1 MFKPTKHLIVL
12 FIMAAV
18 VLTIPGVAD
27 AQSKRPLNHDDY
39 DNWVTI
45 RGSGLSPDGQWVFY
59 STGSRND
66 DQTMLTVKNID
77 DNNIYQ
83 GIAVSG
89 TPQFTYDSKYL
100 IYNLAPPKEEEEKAT
115 EEEAAAKEEEKPAPK
130 PKLTLLRLED
140 GEITYIEK
148 VQSFRLPAESGD
160 WLAYI
165 EEKPEKEGET
175 GAAGGEAQA
184 GRGGRGGQRAGQ
196 RAGQRGGQRRQISE
210 SRGGGGGEADT
221 GDTIIL
227 KSLADDRIIKLEH
240 VASYQFTTDG
250 SKVIYTAIDKDNPDQ
265 NGVFVFNPDND
276 EKRPLLTGK
285 GEYSGFTFD
294 DDQEQ
299 YALLTTRDDP
309 EPNDAPLS
317 IYGGN
322 LDRGRAR
329 LWVSAES
336 TDGFPENMAIGRGVS
351 FQGDNAITFTIDYD
365 AETKKKMKEEF
376 DKNKDQSEA
385 NFELWHWNDPYPYPQ
400 QKSMVSQMQR
410 TSRSAILHLD
420 SRVFAVLTDDKIT
433 SVSYDDNATIAVA
446 NDRTPYTKMSSYD
459 GSYND
464 VYVVDTETG
473 DRRQIKEMLRAS
485 ARLSPNGKYLTWFVE
500 DNYYVHDIANRITT
514 NITENLDVNFY
525 QEDHDTPDPA
535 GGYGIAG
542 WTDDDETILLN
553 DKYDIWEMEP
563 DGSNARRIT
572 EGFGRENDLS
582 FRITRIGDTSRS
594 STVDPDET
602 LMLKTT
608 NMETM
613 AQGFYRDRIS
623 GDQLPRRLIM
633 LDQAIGNPR
642 KAENANRYMFTRS
655 SYEEFPDIWVSDTRF
670 GNMKKVSDVGKQL
683 DQFIWGKAE
692 LRDFA
697 SSDGKPLKGI
707 LIKPENFD
715 PANKYPL
722 MIYIYETLHN
732 GLHSF
737 KTPNIGTSINLAY
750 YVSNGYVV
758 WQPDIE
764 YDTGYPGPDSL
775 KCVLPGIQMLI
786 GEGYINPKAIG
797 IQGHSWGGYQIS
809 YMVTQTN
816 IFAAAEAGAPVSN
829 MTSAYG
835 GIRWASGMVRQ
846 FQYEMTQSRLGA
858 SPWEVP
864 LRYLEN
870 SPIFWADKVQTPLL
884 ILHNDQDG
892 AVPWYQG
899 IEYIM
904 ALRRLNKVAFM
915 FNYVGEDH
923 GLRQREN
930 QRDFTIR
937 MQQFFDHYL
946 KGDPAPKWMTEG
958 IQAWKK

>member
-1 MFKPTKHLIVL
+1 MFKLTKHLIMLLMV
-12 FIMAAV
+12 AAV
-18 VLTIPGVAD
+18 VFTIPGAAD
-27 AQSKRPLNHDDY
+27 AQNKRPLNHDDY

-59 STGSRND
+59 STTSRNE

-77 DNNIYQ
+77 DNDIYQ
-83 GIAVSG
+83 GIPVSG
-89 TPQFTYDSKYL
+89 TPQFTYDSKHL
-100 IYNLAPPKEEEEKAT
+100 IYNLAPPKEDKEEVKEE
-115 EEEAAAKEEEKPAPK
+115 EEEAEKEEKPEPK
-130 PKLTLLRLED
+130 PKLTLLRLAD
-140 GEITYIEK
+140 GEITTIEK
-148 VQSFRLPAESGD
+148 VRSFRLPAESGD

-165 EEKPEKEGET
+165 EEKPEKESEER
-175 GAAGGEAQA
+175 EAVRS
-184 GRGGRGGQRAGQ
+184 GRSGRGGQRAAQ
-196 RAGQRGGQRRQISE
+196 RTGQRGGQRRQIAE
-210 SRGGGGGEADT
+210 TRGGGEADE
-221 GDTIIL
+221 GDTVFL
-227 KSLADDRIIKLEH
+227 KSLVDDRIIKLEN
-240 VASYQFTTDG
+240 VGSYQFTTDG
-250 SKVIYTAIDKDNPDQ
+250 SRIIYTAIDKDDPDQ
-265 NGVFVFNPDND
+265 NGVFVFNPAND

-285 GEYSGFTFD
+285 GGYSGFTFD
-294 DDQEQ
+294 DDEEQ

-309 EPNDAPLS
+309 EPNDAPWS

-322 LDRGRAR
+322 IDRGRAR
-329 LWVSAES
+329 RWVSIDT
-336 TDGFPENMAIGRGVS
+336 TDDFPENMTIGRSVS

-365 AETKKKMKEEF
+365 AETKKQMKEEF
-376 DKNKDQSEA
+376 EENKDQSEA

-400 QKSMVSQMQR
+400 QKSMVSQMRR
-410 TSRSAILHLD
+410 TSRTAILHLD
-420 SRVFAVLTDDKIT
+420 SRIFAVLTDDKIS
-433 SVSYDDNATIAVA
+433 SVSFDDNATIGVA
-446 NDRTPYTKMSSYD
+446 NDRTPYTKMTSYD
-459 GSYND
+459 GTYND

-473 DRRQIKEMLRAS
+473 ARRRIKEMLRAS
-485 ARLSPNGKYLTWFVE
+485 ARLSPNGKYLTWFV
-500 DNYYVHDIANRITT
+500 DNHYFVYDIANRITT
-514 NITENLDVNFY
+514 NITENLEVNFY
-525 QEDHDTPDPA
+525 REDHDTPQPA

-553 DKYDIWEMEP
+553 DKYDIWEMNP

-582 FRITRIGDTSRS
+582 FRITRIGGGPRS
-594 STVDPDET
+594 STIDPDET

-623 GDQLPRRLIM
+623 GDRLPRRLIM
-633 LDQAIGNPR
+633 LDKAIGSPR

-670 GNMKKVSDVGKQL
+670 DNMQKISDVGKQL

-737 KTPNIGTSINLAY
+737 KTPNIGTSINIAY
-750 YVSNGYVV
+750 YVSNGYVI

-764 YDTGYPGPDSL
+764 YDTGYPGQDAL

-797 IQGHSWGGYQIS
+797 IQGHSWGGYQIA

-816 IFAAAEAGAPVSN
+816 IFAAAESGAPVSN

-835 GIRWASGMVRQ
+835 GIRWSSGMVRQ
-846 FQYEMTQSRLGA
+846 FQYEKTQSRLGA

-904 ALRRLNKVAFM
+904 ALRRLNKIAFM
-915 FNYVGEDH
+915 FNYVGEEH
-923 GLRQREN
+923 GLRQRPN

-946 KGDPAPKWMTEG
+946 KGAPAPKWMTEG

>member
-1 MFKPTKHLIVL
+1 M
-12 FIMAAV
+12 
-18 VLTIPGVAD
+18 
-27 AQSKRPLNHDDY
+27 
-39 DNWVTI
+39 
-45 RGSGLSPDGQWVFY
+45 
-59 STGSRND
+59 
-66 DQTMLTVKNID
+66 
-77 DNNIYQ
+77 
-83 GIAVSG
+83 
-89 TPQFTYDSKYL
+89 
-100 IYNLAPPKEEEEKAT
+100 
-115 EEEAAAKEEEKPAPK
+115 
-130 PKLTLLRLED
+130 
-140 GEITYIEK
+140 
-148 VQSFRLPAESGD
+148 
-160 WLAYI
+160 
-165 EEKPEKEGET
+165 
-175 GAAGGEAQA
+175 
-184 GRGGRGGQRAGQ
+184 
-196 RAGQRGGQRRQISE
+196 
-210 SRGGGGGEADT
+210 
-221 GDTIIL
+221 
-227 KSLADDRIIKLEH
+227 DDRTIKLEN

-250 SKVIYTAIDKDNPDQ
+250 AKIIYTAIDNDDPDQ

-294 DDQEQ
+294 EDENQ

-309 EPNDAPLS
+309 EPNEAPLS
-317 IYGGN
+317 IYGGAI
-322 LDRGRAR
+322 DRGRAR
-329 LWVSAES
+329 RWVSIET
-336 TDGFPENMAIGRGVS
+336 TDGFPENMIPGRSVS

-365 AETKKKMKEEF
+365 AETKKKMKEEY

-410 TSRSAILHLD
+410 TSRTAILHLD
-420 SRVFAVLTDDKIT
+420 SRVFAVLTDDKIK

-446 NDRTPYTKMSSYD
+446 NDRTPYTKMISYD
-459 GSYND
+459 GTYND

-473 DRRQIKEMLRAS
+473 DRRLIKEQLRAS
-485 ARLSPNGKYLTWFVE
+485 ARLSPNGKYLTWFVG
-500 DNYYVHDIANRITT
+500 NHYYVHDIA
-514 NITENLDVNFY
+514 ENLDVNFY
-525 QEDHDTPDPA
+525 REDHDTPQPA

-553 DKYDIWEMEP
+553 DKYDIWEMDP
-563 DGSNARRIT
+563 DGSSPRRIT

-582 FRITRIGDTSRS
+582 FRITRIGSGPRS
-594 STVDPDET
+594 STIDPDET

-608 NMETM
+608 NMATM

-623 GDQLPRRLIM
+623 GDRLPRRLIM
-633 LDQAIGNPR
+633 LDKAIGNPR
-642 KAENANRYMFTRS
+642 KAENANRYMFTRNS
-655 SYEEFPDIWVSDTRF
+655 FDEFPDIWVSDTRF

-683 DQFIWGKAE
+683 DQFIWGNAE
-692 LRDFA
+692 LRDFL

-737 KTPNIGTSINLAY
+737 KTPNIGTSINIAY
-750 YVSNGYVV
+750 YVSNGYIV

-846 FQYEMTQSRLGA
+846 FQYEKTQSRLGA

-884 ILHNDQDG
+884 ILHNDEDG

-915 FNYVGEDH
+915 FNYVGEAH